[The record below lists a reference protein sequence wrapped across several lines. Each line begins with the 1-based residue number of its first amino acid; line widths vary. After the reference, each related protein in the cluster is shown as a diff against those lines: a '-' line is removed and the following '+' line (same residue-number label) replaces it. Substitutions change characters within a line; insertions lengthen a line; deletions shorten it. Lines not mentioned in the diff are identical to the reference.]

1 VVLCDCISN
10 KCRSEEEV
18 TVKDGS
24 YYDKK
29 SAKCLPYAGLSQLAV
44 RYCTGRRHSS
54 PFAWC
59 RFLSPFLFCCA
70 ESRVRFWIR
79 ST

>member
-1 VVLCDCISN
+1 MVLCDCISN

-29 SAKCLPYAGLSQLAV
+29 SAKCLPYAGLSQFAV
-44 RYCTGRRHSS
+44 LYWQTTFFSLCLVQISFS
-54 PFAWC
+54 
-59 RFLSPFLFCCA
+59 FLVLLC
-70 ESRVRFWIR
+70 
-79 ST
+79 